1 MAKKEPLYPH
11 VPKSRSHTSSLST
24 EYQIPITLT
33 VRAEDEGG
41 VISLVRQLERRA
53 GWKPELPIKF
63 TRIGI
68 GEIKQI

>member
-11 VPKSRSHTSSLST
+11 VPKSRSPTPSPST

-41 VISLVRQLERRA
+41 VISLVRQLERRV
-53 GWKPELPIKF
+53 GWSPKLPIEF

-68 GEIKQI
+68 GQIKQI

>member
-1 MAKKEPLYPH
+1 MAKKPPLYPH
-11 VPKSRSHTSSLST
+11 VPKSRSPTSSPPT

-33 VRAEDEGG
+33 VRAKDEGE

-53 GWKPELPIKF
+53 GWKPELPIEFK
-63 TRIGI
+63 RIGI